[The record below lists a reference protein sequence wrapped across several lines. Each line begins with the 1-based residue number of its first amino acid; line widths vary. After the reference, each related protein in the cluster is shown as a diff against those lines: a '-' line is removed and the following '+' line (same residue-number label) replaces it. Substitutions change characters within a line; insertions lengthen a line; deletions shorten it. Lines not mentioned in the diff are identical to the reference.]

1 MPSYAIHLSD
11 FARRWLRVLCA
22 SSFQIFWMR
31 KNAVKLLDVGLRRCI
46 SMEWPWFQVSR
57 GVACWWI
64 GWFYGFGLWKK
75 PALGGRYSANDPCWK
90 AWSEVLQQLASCSLF
105 NTFQNYSIL
114 FSTIHHCSL
123 YWKQVDGCQPL
134 QECRSVRVPWR
145 TLPQPWEHIFHRV
158 FMDTRHSKQHARHT
172 FQRRFEMLWR
182 SWCSK

>member
-1 MPSYAIHLSD
+1 MTSGSLRFEFSD
-11 FARRWLRVLCA
+11 LLDEKKRGETARRWIEA
-22 SSFQIFWMR
+22 MHIH
-31 KNAVKLLDVGLRRCI
+31 
-46 SMEWPWFQVSR
+46 
-57 GVACWWI
+57 GVAVVSGVPWCRLPVDRVVLWV
-64 GWFYGFGLWKK
+64 WFVKK

-105 NTFQNYSIL
+105 NTFQYYSIL

-123 YWKQVDGCQPL
+123 FWKQVDGCQPL

-145 TLPQPWEHIFHRV
+145 TLPQPWERIFHRV
-158 FMDTRHSKQHARHT
+158 FMDTRQSKQHAIHT